1 MGNPGMT
8 ETRILIAACVLTA
21 MAGLTVQAGRA
32 APGALLQTTPVPTS
46 AVQPKILVPDKVN
59 VRLAPCVDCELVGVL
74 IAGQQAVAL
83 GRTPGGDWIQ
93 IVYAGV
99 PGNVAWVYAPLVQ
112 IIDLGAGALPIVEPP
127 PTPTPRVTATIDPT
141 LAAQFNLGEGLPTR
155 LPTFTP
161 SGPVALPTIPSDSS
175 GQGSGFPPILAMA
188 GLFVVGGIGLLV
200 SLLRGR

>member
-1 MGNPGMT
+1 MSIRRT
-8 ETRILIAACVLTA
+8 LIAAAVLTA
-21 MAGLTVQAGRA
+21 LAALTVQAGWA
-32 APGALLQTTPVPTS
+32 APRLPLQTTATS
-46 AVQPKILVPDKVN
+46 ATGGPRILVPDQVN

-74 IAGQQAVAL
+74 IAGQQAQAL

-112 IIDLGAGALPIVEPP
+112 IINLGAGALPIVEPP
-127 PTPTPRVTATIDPT
+127 ATPTPRITATIDPT
-141 LAAQFNLGEGLPTR
+141 LAAQFNLSEGLPTR

-161 SGPVALPTIPSDSS
+161 SGPVTLPTLPSVGGS
-175 GQGSGFPPILAMA
+175 QGTGFPPILAIV
-188 GLFVVGGIGLLV
+188 GLLVVGGMGLVV

>member
-1 MGNPGMT
+1 MSIRRT
-8 ETRILIAACVLTA
+8 LIAAAVLFALAALTA
-21 MAGLTVQAGRA
+21 QVGWA
-32 APGALLQTTPVPTS
+32 APRPLLQITATISTGGPR
-46 AVQPKILVPDKVN
+46 ILVPDQVN

-74 IAGQQAVAL
+74 IAGQQAQAL

-127 PTPTPRVTATIDPT
+127 ATPTPRITATIDPT
-141 LAAQFNLGEGLPTR
+141 LAAQFNLSDGLPTR

-161 SGPVALPTIPSDSS
+161 SGPVALPTLPSA
-175 GQGSGFPPILAMA
+175 GNAPGFGFPPILAIV
-188 GLFVVGGIGLLV
+188 GLMVVGGMGLVV

>member
-8 ETRILIAACVLTA
+8 KSRIVIVACVLA
-21 MAGLTVQAGRA
+21 ALAGLTVQAGWA
-32 APGALLQTTPVPTS
+32 APAAVLQTTPAPTD
-46 AVQPKILVPDKVN
+46 AVRPKILVPDKVN

-74 IAGQQAVAL
+74 IAGQQALAL

-112 IIDLGAGALPIVEPP
+112 VFDLGAGALPIVEPP

-161 SGPVALPTIPSDSS
+161 SGPVVQPTFPTDTS
-175 GQGSGFPPILAMA
+175 GQGRGFPPILAIA
-188 GLFVVGGIGLLV
+188 GLFVVGGMGLLG

>member
-1 MGNPGMT
+1 V
-8 ETRILIAACVLTA
+8 LFALAALTA
-21 MAGLTVQAGRA
+21 QAGWA
-32 APGALLQTTPVPTS
+32 APRPLLQITATISTGGPR
-46 AVQPKILVPDKVN
+46 ILVPDQVN

-74 IAGQQAVAL
+74 IAGQQAEAL

-112 IIDLGAGALPIVEPP
+112 IINLGAGALPIVEPP
-127 PTPTPRVTATIDPT
+127 ATPTPRITATIDPT
-141 LAAQFNLGEGLPTR
+141 LAAQFNLSDGLPTR

-161 SGPVALPTIPSDSS
+161 SGPVALPTFPSA
-175 GQGSGFPPILAMA
+175 GNAPGIGFPPILAIV
-188 GLFVVGGIGLLV
+188 GLMVVGGMGLVV

>member
-1 MGNPGMT
+1 MPIRRT
-8 ETRILIAACVLTA
+8 LIAAAVLTA
-21 MAGLTVQAGRA
+21 LAALTVQAGWA
-32 APGALLQTTPVPTS
+32 APHMPLQTTATS
-46 AVQPKILVPDKVN
+46 ATGGPRILVPDQVN

-74 IAGQQAVAL
+74 IAGQQAQAL

-112 IIDLGAGALPIVEPP
+112 IVNLGAGALPIVEPP
-127 PTPTPRVTATIDPT
+127 ATPTPRVTATIDPT
-141 LAAQFNLGEGLPTR
+141 LAAQFNLSDGLPTR

-161 SGPVALPTIPSDSS
+161 SGPVTLPTLPSIGDS
-175 GQGSGFPPILAMA
+175 QGTGFPPILAIV
-188 GLFVVGGIGLLV
+188 GLLVVGGMGLVV

>member
-1 MGNPGMT
+1 MSIHRT
-8 ETRILIAACVLTA
+8 LIAAAVLLA
-21 MAGLTVQAGRA
+21 LAALTSQAGWA
-32 APGALLQTTPVPTS
+32 APRPLLQITATISTGSPR
-46 AVQPKILVPDKVN
+46 ILVPDQVN

-74 IAGQQAVAL
+74 IAGQQAQAL

-127 PTPTPRVTATIDPT
+127 ATPTPRITATIDPT
-141 LAAQFNLGEGLPTR
+141 LAAQFNLSDGLPTR

-161 SGPVALPTIPSDSS
+161 SGPVALPTFPSA
-175 GQGSGFPPILAMA
+175 GNVPGIGFPPILAIV
-188 GLFVVGGIGLLV
+188 GLMVVGGMGLVV